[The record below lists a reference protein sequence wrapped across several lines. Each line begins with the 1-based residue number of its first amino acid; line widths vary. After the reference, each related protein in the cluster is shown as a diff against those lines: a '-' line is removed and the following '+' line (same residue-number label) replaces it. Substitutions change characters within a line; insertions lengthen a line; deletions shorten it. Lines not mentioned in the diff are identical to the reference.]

1 MAATGNQTQFAP
13 RLGAGVQLGEYVLGQ
28 PLWPLRIADAYRAN
42 GPKGA
47 ATVYVIHAALSVE
60 PTVRDQ
66 IIAGTRIAAALPEHK
81 HLVRT
86 LAAGLTGDIL
96 WIATEEVDGSLVR
109 DMLVKKR
116 QAGTAGFGARGT
128 GNLITGVSQA
138 LGDVQ
143 HGALASESVV
153 VSRNG
158 RVRIA
163 DLALGPGTIAA
174 MQAGLIPWQSS
185 IAPEVQAGA
194 ALDANVDVYAV
205 GALLYEALVGSALE
219 RGGPRPSDVVPG
231 TNTQIDEIVA
241 RACHKDRE
249 KRFGRVE
256 VLGEVVAEA
265 LGKGGAMQ
273 TVAVPTLERALTLEQ
288 HVAKTASLAGG
299 LSPHASAAGI
309 NVGSIAAAAGA
320 AAAGAAAAGA
330 AGSGEMVA
338 ATSGNVVVDRA
349 LAAALSDINEK
360 WLISKGRL
368 DYGPF
373 SLADVV
379 KQIDK
384 GEIVAGN
391 IIMDKDTGARGDI
404 GAHPLLGPMV
414 DAARARH
421 DDQRRA
427 QAEVKVQSAEKRR
440 GAALYAFIALGVIGA
455 GIAVYFIVNA
465 VRGDD
470 ASKKVAGVSKLEGA
484 QLNVTVSMPK
494 TPPATK
500 HRPGGGHRPSGN
512 TGGPGGQNAS
522 ENLGLDMSDDSDETE
537 TLGMDKVY
545 AVYSTRGA
553 QLGGC
558 LQSTGAASANIAIM
572 IDGPSGRVNFVK
584 VNGQASGP
592 LYNCI
597 SRTMR
602 AMAFPTIHGPRT
614 RAEFDI
620 NL

>member
-13 RLGAGVQLGEYVLGQ
+13 RLSAGVQLGEYVLG
-28 PLWPLRIADAYRAN
+28 PALWPLRIADAYRAN

-47 ATVYVIHAALSVE
+47 STVYVIHAPIAAD
-60 PTVRDQ
+60 PAVRDQ
-66 IIAGTRIAAALPEHK
+66 IIAGTRAAAALPEHK
-81 HLVRT
+81 HLVHT

-128 GNLITGVSQA
+128 GNLITGVSSA
-138 LGDVQ
+138 LSEVQ
-143 HGALASESVV
+143 HGALAAESVV

-174 MQAGLIPWQSS
+174 MRAGLVPWQSS
-185 IAPEVQAGA
+185 VAPEVQAGA
-194 ALDANVDVYAV
+194 ALDASADVYAV

-231 TNTQIDEIVA
+231 TNTQIDELVA

-256 VLGEVVAEA
+256 VLGEVVTEA

-288 HVAKTASLAGG
+288 HVQKTASLADG
-299 LSPHASAAGI
+299 LSPLASGSI
-309 NVGSIAAAAGA
+309 NVGAIAAAAG
-320 AAAGAAAAGA
+320 
-330 AGSGEMVA
+330 SGDMPA
-338 ATSGNVVVDRA
+338 STSGNVVVDRA
-349 LAAALSDINEK
+349 LAAALSDTNEK

-379 KQIDK
+379 KQIDE

-391 IIMDKDTGARGDI
+391 IIMDKDTGARSDVGT
-404 GAHPLLGPMV
+404 HPLLGPMV
-414 DAARARH
+414 DAARQRL

-427 QAEVKVQSAEKRR
+427 QAEVKVQSVEKRR
-440 GAALYAFIALGVIGA
+440 GAMLYAFIALGVIGA
-455 GIAVYFIVNA
+455 GVAVYFIINA

-494 TPPATK
+494 VPPATK
-500 HRPGGGHRPSGN
+500 HHTGGGHRTGGN
-512 TGGPGGQNAS
+512 GGPGGQNVS
-522 ENLGLDMSDDSDETE
+522 ENYALDMSDDSDETE

-558 LQSTGAASANIAIM
+558 LQSTGSSSANIAIM

-584 VNGQASGP
+584 VNGQASGA

-597 SRTMR
+597 SRAMR
-602 AMAFPTIHGPRT
+602 AMQFPTIHGPRT

>member
-13 RLGAGVQLGEYVLGQ
+13 RLSAGVQLGEYVLGQ

-47 ATVYVIHAALSVE
+47 STVYVIHAALSVE

-66 IIAGTRIAAALPEHK
+66 IIAGTRVAAALPEHK

-128 GNLITGVSQA
+128 GNLITGVSLA
-138 LGDVQ
+138 LGEVQ
-143 HGALASESVV
+143 HGALAAESVV

-185 IAPEVQAGA
+185 VAPEVQAGA
-194 ALDANVDVYAV
+194 GLDASVDVYAV

-256 VLGEVVAEA
+256 VLGEVVSEA

-309 NVGSIAAAAGA
+309 NVGSIAAAA
-320 AAAGAAAAGA
+320 
-330 AGSGEMVA
+330 AGSGEMPA
-338 ATSGNVVVDRA
+338 STSGNVVVDRA
-349 LAAALSDINEK
+349 LAAALSDTNEK

-391 IIMDKDTGARGDI
+391 IIMDKDTGARGDV

-414 DAARARH
+414 DAARARL

-500 HRPGGGHRPSGN
+500 HRTGGGHRPAGN
-512 TGGPGGQNAS
+512 GGGPGGQNAS

-545 AVYSTRGA
+545 AVYSTHGA

-558 LQSTGAASANIAIM
+558 LQSTGSSSANIAIM

-584 VNGQASGP
+584 VNGQASGA

-602 AMAFPTIHGPRT
+602 AMAFPAIHGPRT

>member
-13 RLGAGVQLGEYVLGQ
+13 RLSAGVQLGEYVLGQ

-47 ATVYVIHAALSVE
+47 STVYVIHAAIAAD
-60 PTVRDQ
+60 PAVRDQ
-66 IIAGTRIAAALPEHK
+66 IIAGTRVAAALPEHK
-81 HLVRT
+81 HLVHT

-138 LGDVQ
+138 LGDVH
-143 HGALASESVV
+143 HGALAAESVV

-174 MQAGLIPWQSS
+174 MRAGLVPWQSS
-185 IAPEVQAGA
+185 VAPEVQAGA
-194 ALDANVDVYAV
+194 ALDASADVYAV
-205 GALLYEALVGSALE
+205 GALLYEALVGSPLE

-231 TNTQIDEIVA
+231 TNTQIDELVA

-256 VLGEVVAEA
+256 VLGEVVSEA

-288 HVAKTASLAGG
+288 HVQKTASLADG
-299 LSPHASAAGI
+299 LSPLASGSI
-309 NVGSIAAAAGA
+309 NVGAIAAAAG
-320 AAAGAAAAGA
+320 
-330 AGSGEMVA
+330 SGDMPA
-338 ATSGNVVVDRA
+338 STSGNVVVDRA
-349 LAAALSDINEK
+349 LAAALSDTNEK

-391 IIMDKDTGARGDI
+391 IIMDKDTGARSDVGT
-404 GAHPLLGPMV
+404 HPLLGPMV
-414 DAARARH
+414 DAARQRH
-421 DDQRRA
+421 DHERRA
-427 QAEVKVQSAEKRR
+427 QAEVKVQSVEKRR
-440 GAALYAFIALGVIGA
+440 GAMLYAFIALGVIGA
-455 GIAVYFIVNA
+455 GIAVYFIINA

-500 HRPGGGHRPSGN
+500 HRTGGGHRPGGN

-558 LQSTGAASANIAIM
+558 LQSTGSSSANIAIM

-584 VNGQASGP
+584 VNGQASGA

-602 AMAFPTIHGPRT
+602 AMQFPTIHGPRT